1 MGITSQKLHCD
12 GSCTNLIN
20 LLGGKSSKIFARRLW
35 REELTCDQRKKMCEE
50 QECAGKMCTGHCDDG
65 GKCCAEDACL
75 ICYLPYVY
83 EPGELL
89 QGRCVQEITEP
100 SNPCKTNPC
109 KNGGICN
116 GVDGTCYCVDG
127 FTGNLCEKAAEP
139 TRKCEPNPC
148 KEDETCNEADG
159 KCIPNRS
166 SGKCHIISIF
176 KKFHAV
182 VGQSCIF
189 SNCFSKQ
196 QLLNRQW
203 YFPKAVS

>member
-1 MGITSQKLHCD
+1 MEITSQKLHCD
-12 GSCTNLIN
+12 GRCTNLIN

-89 QGRCVQEITEP
+89 QGRCVQDITEP

-109 KNGGICN
+109 KNGGICRGDSGTCYCVDGFTGEFCETSKQVCNPNPCKNGGVCN

-127 FTGNLCEKAAEP
+127 FTGNLCETAAEP
-139 TRKCEPNPC
+139 
-148 KEDETCNEADG
+148 
-159 KCIPNRS
+159 RS

-176 KKFHAV
+176 
-182 VGQSCIF
+182 SC
-189 SNCFSKQ
+189 SSGAS
-196 QLLNRQW
+196 L
-203 YFPKAVS
+203 YFQ